1 MDTRNQV
8 KQYVDIAWRRKWWL
22 LVPTVVG
29 TLASGYLYSTSPKLY
44 RAATTIL
51 VTRQSMPED
60 IVRSTVT
67 TRVDEAMKRL
77 KVQVLSRKYL
87 QRVAEEVGLIGANSE
102 EAFIER
108 ACDQI
113 EASVQLDVDK
123 RDFSWFKIMVNNK
136 DPERAAKIANRL
148 AEMFIDQNTEQRV
161 RQATGTADLLDN
173 WVEKK
178 DAELRKRDAEIS
190 RFKRENLYELP
201 DQQGATLQLLNN
213 ATDRVTQLSSD
224 IRLKTDR
231 LSILQAEDRAG
242 RAAAAA
248 AGVDVPG
255 DDADGRQLAQLERE
269 LGDLLISYTDE
280 NPLVR
285 KKREQITQFK
295 ASHPML
301 AATKPGGGA
310 DQLESSPEAR
320 RLQAELRNL
329 EADRARAQTQVNLY
343 TARLANIP
351 IRAQELADLTRD
363 YDTLKKDYDTRV
375 GQRELARRSQ
385 EVEEAKK
392 GEQFQIQ
399 DLARPPAVPFQP
411 VLMQFILMGLA
422 SGAGVG
428 VGMAALLEFL
438 DQSVR
443 TEEQFADLFPD
454 IAILGAIPNIV
465 AGAPPKPRAKGGGS
479 IKKSAAGAVAL
490 FAVLGGL
497 LA

>member
-1 MDTRNQV
+1 
-8 KQYVDIAWRRKWWL
+8 
-22 LVPTVVG
+22 
-29 TLASGYLYSTSPKLY
+29 
-44 RAATTIL
+44 
-51 VTRQSMPED
+51 
-60 IVRSTVT
+60 
-67 TRVDEAMKRL
+67 
-77 KVQVLSRKYL
+77 
-87 QRVAEEVGLIGANSE
+87 
-102 EAFIER
+102 
-108 ACDQI
+108 
-113 EASVQLDVDK
+113 
-123 RDFSWFKIMVNNK
+123 
-136 DPERAAKIANRL
+136 
-148 AEMFIDQNTEQRV
+148 
-161 RQATGTADLLDN
+161 
-173 WVEKK
+173 
-178 DAELRKRDAEIS
+178 
-190 RFKRENLYELP
+190 
-201 DQQGATLQLLNN
+201 
-213 ATDRVTQLSSD
+213 
-224 IRLKTDR
+224 
-231 LSILQAEDRAG
+231 
-242 RAAAAA
+242 
-248 AGVDVPG
+248 
-255 DDADGRQLAQLERE
+255 
-269 LGDLLISYTDE
+269 
-280 NPLVR
+280 
-285 KKREQITQFK
+285 
-295 ASHPML
+295 
-301 AATKPGGGA
+301 
-310 DQLESSPEAR
+310 
-320 RLQAELRNL
+320 LRNL